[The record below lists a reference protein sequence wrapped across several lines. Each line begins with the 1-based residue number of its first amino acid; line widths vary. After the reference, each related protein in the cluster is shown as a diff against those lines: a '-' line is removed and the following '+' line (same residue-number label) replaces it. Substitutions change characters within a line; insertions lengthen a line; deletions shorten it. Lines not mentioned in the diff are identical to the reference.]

1 MGKSLG
7 RNGLYTKKWRKSNL
21 SFQYQNKTNFKEEL
35 FNGNEHLIVHLEY
48 VIIVN
53 DDYLMMKI
61 AWSQKAQEIWTG

>member
-21 SFQYQNKTNFKEEL
+21 SFQYLKEEL